1 MFYKKR
7 KINFILKSV
16 EELGVEFFNFST
28 VNKKDFL
35 SKEQKLNRNIVID
48 INYTEKVLSNSKINF
63 IN

>member
-16 EELGVEFFNFST
+16 EELGVGFFNFST